1 MLKQKA
7 FNYLTLILATITI
20 FMAISTVQNNYEK
33 IYPFIMLIITVI
45 FYIISKRYNDDI
57 INLKKQDRE
66 MLEKI
71 EYTMKN
77 GRVKK
82 VNKSSINEDNK

>member
-20 FMAISTVQNNYEK
+20 FMAISTVQNNSEK
-33 IYPFIMLIITVI
+33 IYPLIMLFITII

-57 INLKKQDRE
+57 VNLKKQDRK

-71 EYTMKN
+71 EYVMKN

-82 VNKSSINEDNK
+82 IDKNSKN

>member
-33 IYPFIMLIITVI
+33 IYPLIMLFITII

-57 INLKKQDRE
+57 VNLKKQDRK

-71 EYTMKN
+71 EYVMKN

-82 VNKSSINEDNK
+82 IDKNSKN